1 MKGCAKKTILILDFN
16 VVYELLAGVS
26 VLSHVQN
33 DPVYNYEVVFNQSC
47 ALEDALQ
54 DSGVSTH
61 RLPFASSNRAIQL
74 LNLIFLIPRIIY
86 LFLKI
91 RPDLVHANNVLAAR
105 FGVIFKILF
114 RTPLITHI
122 RNVGLPP
129 RTKWICYFTD
139 RFACVSE
146 VTAHLSLDSH
156 YLSKVDVVYD
166 GFLFPSE
173 INSTKTKEIPL
184 KPNSNTNVV
193 RVGMCSRLSPQK
205 AVDDFCLMAEN
216 TQINSRCTFHHAGG
230 VPSIESDNPYSV
242 SLALSYSASVDWA
255 GYIEDISEFWN
266 DIDIAIFPPRGYEAF
281 GRVVAE
287 AMALGIPVISSK
299 CGGPEEIIV
308 NGVSGLL
315 LDHGDIG
322 GFVECINRLAYDTKL
337 RKEIGEEG
345 RLRVLKNFSIDR
357 YIARLHLCY
366 EQVI

>member
-1 MKGCAKKTILILDFN
+1 MKGNGKKTILILDFN

-26 VLSHVQN
+26 VVTLLQN
-33 DPVYNYEVVFNQSC
+33 DPIYNYEVVFNQNC
-47 ALEDALQ
+47 ALEDTLQ
-54 DSGVSTH
+54 DFGVTTH
-61 RLPFASSNRAIQL
+61 RLPFAASNRAIQF

-146 VTAHLSLDSH
+146 ITAKLSLDSH
-156 YLSKVDVVYD
+156 FLNKVDVVYD
-166 GFLFPSE
+166 GFLLRSE
-173 INSTKTKEIPL
+173 IQNTKTKEIDL
-184 KPNSNTNVV
+184 KRKPNSNLL
-193 RVGMCSRLSPQK
+193 RVGMCSRLSSQK

-216 TQINSRCTFHHAGG
+216 LNMNSRCTFHHAGG
-230 VPSIESDNPYSV
+230 MPSTKSDNPYSV
-242 SLALSYSASVDWA
+242 SLALNYSGTVDWV
-255 GYIEDISEFWN
+255 GYIEDISEFWS
-266 DIDIAIFPPRGYEAF
+266 DIDIAIFPPRGHEAF

-299 CGGPEEIIV
+299 CGGPEEIII
-308 NGVSGLL
+308 NGVSGIL
-315 LDHGDIG
+315 LDHGDID
-322 GFVECINRLAYDTKL
+322 GFVEHINRLACDVKL
-337 RKEIGEEG
+337 RKEIGEAG
-345 RLRVLKNFSIDR
+345 RLRVLKNFSIKR
-357 YIARLHLCY
+357 YVARLHSCY